1 MKIYEFFSNAKF
13 WFFVMDYCSGGEL
26 YEQICNMQYYDEHTI
41 TIIMKQIFSC
51 ISYLNQMVI
60 VYRDLKPDNM
70 MMANKK
76 DYLVIKLID
85 FGTRTFYKKR
95 KEIKN

>member
-1 MKIYEFFSNAKF
+1 
-13 WFFVMDYCSGGEL
+13 
-26 YEQICNMQYYDEHTI
+26 MQYYDEHTI

-60 VYRDLKPDNM
+60 VHRDLKPDNM
-70 MMANKK
+70 MMTNKK